1 MAIKGKTSGK
11 SRKAVDKNKKKSWTL
26 WISSML
32 FISMWMFVLG
42 VLVGRG
48 TAPVPF
54 DIHKLQ
60 KELKHLKE
68 TALRKEEI
76 RFKILSNA
84 DHKNFEFHDALK
96 KRAPGKAVKKTDSKF
111 KKKLLK
117 KKPHAKD
124 TRLNRQKEAAVG
136 SKKTGKNAVEKF
148 QKPETVLT
156 IQVAS
161 FKNKKDA
168 DLMISRMK
176 KKGYRAYRALGIIP
190 GKGVWYR
197 VRVGHFSSKQEAR
210 KVVTRL
216 EKENIKP
223 IIVGQ
228 SKK

>member
-1 MAIKGKTSGK
+1 
-11 SRKAVDKNKKKSWTL
+11 
-26 WISSML
+26 ML

-42 VLVGRG
+42 ILVGRG

-68 TALRKEEI
+68 AALKKEAI

-84 DHKNFEFHDALK
+84 DQKNFEFHDALK
-96 KRAPGKAVKKTDSKF
+96 KRAPGKAVKKTGSKF
-111 KKKLLK
+111 KNKRLK
-117 KKPHAKD
+117 KKSHAKD
-124 TRLNRQKEAAVG
+124 TRLNQQKEAAVG
-136 SKKTGKNAVEKF
+136 SKKTEENAVEKF
-148 QKPETVLT
+148 RKPETVLT

-168 DLMISRMK
+168 DLMILRMK

-210 KVVTRL
+210 KIVARL

>member
-1 MAIKGKTSGK
+1 MAKKGKTSGK
-11 SRKAVDKNKKKSWTL
+11 LRKTVDKNKKKGWTL

-42 VLVGRG
+42 ILVGRG

-68 TALRKEEI
+68 AALKKEEI
-76 RFKILSNA
+76 RFKILSGVNK
-84 DHKNFEFHDALK
+84 KNFEFHDMLK
-96 KRAPGKAVKKTDSKF
+96 KRAPGRVVKKADSKF
-111 KKKLLK
+111 KKTRLK
-117 KKPHAKD
+117 KKSRDRD
-124 TRLNRQKEAAVG
+124 TRLNQQKEAAVG
-136 SKKTGKNAVEKF
+136 SKNTEKNAVEKF

-168 DLMISRMK
+168 DLMVSRMK

-197 VRVGHFSSKQEAR
+197 VRVGHFNSKQEAR
-210 KVVTRL
+210 KIVARL